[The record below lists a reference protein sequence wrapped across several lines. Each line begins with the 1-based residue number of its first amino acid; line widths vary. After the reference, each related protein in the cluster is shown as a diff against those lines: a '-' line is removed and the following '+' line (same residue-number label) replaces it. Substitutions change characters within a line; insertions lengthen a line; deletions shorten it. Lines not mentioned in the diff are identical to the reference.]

1 MHWETVWKERAVDL
15 TEYLGGLK
23 RRWRVIVAALVVAIA
38 AGLLTGFVGPG
49 SSDEQVYEARA
60 AILSTEGQNTNMNN
74 VSVVALYGEVPRRVA
89 EAIDYEGDPRT
100 LSKNITTEVSK
111 GTGFMWIVARS
122 KSPDRAALIANTY
135 ARELVRVMTQGRIEG
150 SLTEAERLQRQ
161 MRRMGKRIAALDD
174 KIATAGPT
182 QAALLT
188 AQRDSAIRQYGLLA
202 DRHQQATGISLE
214 PAPIQVLQ
222 DAPRGEP
229 AATLAGPLGRTS
241 PASRLVLAAVLGLL
255 GGVVLALVLERFDN
269 RIRTKKSAE
278 THFSLP
284 VLAEIPI
291 TPRRMRGDRAVLAAS
306 KPRSPFADSF
316 RLLATGLSGRISA
329 AVGRDGAAAPEHV
342 GPVRSPQ
349 TILVTS
355 PRSGEGK
362 TTVTANLAA
371 SFAEQGKRV
380 LVLSC
385 DFRSPNIHKM
395 FDVPNDKG
403 LAEALR
409 SPHDDGFLVDGHV
422 KKTSIREINVVPSSS
437 GADNPGGLLSSDNME
452 DVLLEARE
460 KADVVLLDT
469 APILTG
475 AESAVLFPKVDAVL
489 VVARV
494 GTTTVELAERTSDL
508 LARLGSPVVGVALN
522 GSTDVGDSRR
532 GYRDSSK
539 PSEEKSRPST
549 RKERRKASKAGP
561 SSKADT
567 AAPKSSAGGDEKS
580 TATVASGGASSK
592 ATGTAQS
599 RDKGKGKQLVPSESR
614 SPEGGPAP
622 AEESRG
628 MKEWEL

>member
-1 MHWETVWKERAVDL
+1 VDL
-15 TEYLGGLK
+15 TEYFGGLR
-23 RRWRVIVAALVVAIA
+23 RRWKVIAAAVVVAVG
-38 AGLLTGFVGPG
+38 AGLLSGFVGPG
-49 SSDEQVYEARA
+49 SSVEQVYEARA
-60 AILSTEGQNTNMNN
+60 AILSTDGQSTNMNN
-74 VSVVALYGEVPRRVA
+74 VSVIALYGEVPRRVA

-100 LSKNITTEVSK
+100 LSRNVTTEVSA
-111 GTGFMWIVARS
+111 GTGFMWIVGKS

-135 ARELVRVMTQGRIEG
+135 ARELVRVMTQGRVES
-150 SLTEAERLQRQ
+150 SLTEADRLQRQ
-161 MRRMGKRIAALDD
+161 MRRMGKRIAAIDAR
-174 KIATAGPT
+174 IPTVGPT

-222 DAPRGEP
+222 DAPSGEP
-229 AATLAGPLGRTS
+229 ADTLAGPLGRTS
-241 PASRLVLAAVLGLL
+241 PASRLALAAILGLL
-255 GGVVLALVLERFDN
+255 GGVALALVLERFDS

-284 VLAEIPI
+284 VLAEIPV
-291 TPRRMRGDRAVLAAS
+291 TPRRMRGDREVLAAA
-306 KPRSPFADSF
+306 KPKSPFADSF

-329 AVGRDGAAAPEHV
+329 IQRRGGAAPEHV
-342 GPVRSPQ
+342 GSARSPQ

-355 PRSGEGK
+355 PASGEGK

-380 LVLSC
+380 MVLSC

-422 KKTSIREINVVPSSS
+422 KKTSIRQISVVPSSS

-489 VVARV
+489 IVARV

-508 LARLGSPVVGVALN
+508 LSRLGTPVVGVALN
-522 GSTDVGDSRR
+522 ASTDVAVSRR
-532 GYRDSSK
+532 DYRDSSK
-539 PSEEKSRPST
+539 PPAEKSRPSSR

-561 SSKADT
+561 SSKADV
-567 AAPKSSAGGDEKS
+567 AAPKPSTGRDEKS
-580 TATVASGGASSK
+580 TATAASGGAPGK
-592 ATGTAQS
+592 AAGAAQP
-599 RDKGKGKQLVPSESR
+599 RDKGKAKQPVSSEPR
-614 SPEGGPAP
+614 SSGGGAAP

-628 MKEWEL
+628 MKKWEL

>member
-1 MHWETVWKERAVDL
+1 VDL

-23 RRWRVIVAALVVAIA
+23 RRWRVIVAALVVAVA

-49 SSDEQVYEARA
+49 SSDEQLYEARA
-60 AILSTEGQNTNMNN
+60 AILSTDGQSTNMNN
-74 VSVVALYGEVPRRVA
+74 VSVVALYGEVPQRVA
-89 EAIDYEGDPRT
+89 EEIDYEGDPRT
-100 LSKNITTEVSK
+100 LSRNVTTEVSN
-111 GTGFMWIVARS
+111 GTGFMWIVATS

-135 ARELVRVMTQGRIEG
+135 ARELVSVMTQGRVQS
-150 SLTEAERLQRQ
+150 SLTEADRLQRQ
-161 MRRMGKRIAALDD
+161 MRRMGKRIAALDA

-222 DAPRGEP
+222 DAARGEP

-241 PASRLVLAAVLGLL
+241 PASRLALAAVLGLL
-255 GGVVLALVLERFDN
+255 GGVALALVRERFDS

-291 TPRRMRGDRAVLAAS
+291 TPRRMRGDRAVVAAS

-342 GPVRSPQ
+342 DPVRSPQ

-355 PRSGEGK
+355 PGSGEGK

-422 KKTSIREINVVPSSS
+422 KKTSIREISVVPSSS

-508 LARLGSPVVGVALN
+508 LSRLGSPVVGVALN
-522 GSTDVGDSRR
+522 GSTDVDDSRR

-539 PSEEKSRPST
+539 PPKEKSRPST
-549 RKERRKASKAGP
+549 RKERRKASKAGR

-567 AAPKSSAGGDEKS
+567 AAPKSSAERDEKS
-580 TATVASGGASSK
+580 TATVASSGVSSK
-592 ATGTAQS
+592 TTGTAQS
-599 RDKGKGKQLVPSESR
+599 RDKGKGKQPVASEPR
-614 SPEGGPAP
+614 SSEGGAAP
-622 AEESRG
+622 AEETRG
-628 MKEWEL
+628 MKKWEL